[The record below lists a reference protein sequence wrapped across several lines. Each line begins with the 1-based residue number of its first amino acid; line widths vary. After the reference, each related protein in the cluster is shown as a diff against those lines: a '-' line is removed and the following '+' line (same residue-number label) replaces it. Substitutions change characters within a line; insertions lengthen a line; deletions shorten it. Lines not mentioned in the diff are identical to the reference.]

1 MVAGRRGGLELVN
14 VGVETAKE
22 TKWRSETLKPNLKL
36 VEKIVML
43 IRLSKVIT
51 LAFWNTRK
59 INYTTKAHC

>member
-1 MVAGRRGGLELVN
+1 MN

-22 TKWRSETLKPNLKL
+22 TKWGGKTLKPNLKL

-51 LAFWNTRK
+51 LAFWNTKK
-59 INYTTKAHC
+59 INYTTEVHC